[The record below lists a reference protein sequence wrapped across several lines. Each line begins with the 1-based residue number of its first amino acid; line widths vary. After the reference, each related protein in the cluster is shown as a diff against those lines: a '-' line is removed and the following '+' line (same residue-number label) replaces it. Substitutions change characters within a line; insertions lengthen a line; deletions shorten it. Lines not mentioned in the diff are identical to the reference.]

1 MLLSVHLG
9 NFIPVDL
16 DTCSSRNKTKMVE
29 HKLVSFAT
37 IVRLCRLFQLY
48 YYLCSGKTY
57 QTKIMPFLPLCCD
70 SEAVLSKNSP
80 KLECSYWK
88 IFIPN
93 TEISI
98 AKSEI
103 SVTGAARL
111 LIWRNRMSF
120 FFRRKERRGEIS
132 EIEPAQMTGLIWR
145 GPLLRTPVRVWVAKA
160 VKMQSRLA
168 WNNLFANFST
178 LS

>member
-9 NFIPVDL
+9 NFSPVDL
-16 DTCSSRNKTKMVE
+16 DACSLRNKTKMVE

-93 TEISI
+93 TEIS
-98 AKSEI
+98 
-103 SVTGAARL
+103 AARRD
-111 LIWRNRMSF
+111 IRNRTSSND
-120 FFRRKERRGEIS
+120 RADVKRPSSSNTCES
-132 EIEPAQMTGLIWR
+132 ESGKSREDAI
-145 GPLLRTPVRVWVAKA
+145 KA
-160 VKMQSRLA
+160 RLE
-168 WNNLFANFST
+168 
-178 LS
+178 

>member
-1 MLLSVHLG
+1 MRNNYNFPRTDFFWFFSIMERTRKGSDLPNKRGVHRASNK
-9 NFIPVDL
+9 NFY
-16 DTCSSRNKTKMVE
+16 TQS
-29 HKLVSFAT
+29 
-37 IVRLCRLFQLY
+37 
-48 YYLCSGKTY
+48 YLCSGKTY

-88 IFIPN
+88 IFISN

-132 EIEPAQMTGLIWR
+132 EIEPAQMTGLMWR
-145 GPLLRTPVRVWVAKA
+145 GLLLRTPVRVWVAKA

>member
-1 MLLSVHLG
+1 MVNCAFFVSGVFAFFIDSCKALLIISYVKRRYIKWKLLIIIITEMDVVVCSLG
-9 NFIPVDL
+9 KLSAWSTWIHAVQ
-16 DTCSSRNKTKMVE
+16 NKSKMVE
-29 HKLVSFAT
+29 HKLTSFAT

-80 KLECSYWK
+80 KLECSYCK
-88 IFIPN
+88 IFISN

-111 LIWRNRMSF
+111 HI
-120 FFRRKERRGEIS
+120 
-132 EIEPAQMTGLIWR
+132 
-145 GPLLRTPVRVWVAKA
+145 
-160 VKMQSRLA
+160 
-168 WNNLFANFST
+168 
-178 LS
+178 